1 MATSSHIYL
10 NHKKFSKENASEIP
24 WEDIR
29 VFLQEWWNES
39 DQIEVQTSGSTGTP
53 KKVALQKK
61 HMQNSAQM
69 TNAFFGLGS
78 ETLAIHCL
86 PARYI
91 AGKMMLVRAMEGQWK
106 MTVLSPDSNPVL
118 QINTDE
124 HFDFAAMIPL
134 QVSHAL
140 SQPSLQEKFNKIK
153 KVIIGGGEVSSTLL
167 QQLQFCSN
175 DCYATYGM
183 TETITHIALRKLNGL
198 DKTEEYTVMKGVSI
212 NQDSRG
218 CLTINAPALGAEHL
232 ITNDL
237 VEFTDFKK
245 FKWLGRADNIINS
258 GGLKIIPEQLEKTI
272 ADLITDRRFYISA
285 QADEVLGNLLVLVI
299 EGIPYD
305 DSTSKLLLN
314 HLKEIL
320 PKNQAPKKL
329 IYKEH
334 FETTE
339 TGKIKRG

>member
-1 MATSSHIYL
+1 MTTLPHIYL
-10 NHKKFSKENASEIP
+10 NDKKFSKENASEIP

-53 KKVALQKK
+53 KKIVLQKK
-61 HMQNSAQM
+61 HMQHSAQI
-69 TNAFFGLGS
+69 TNAFFGLGP
-78 ETLAIHCL
+78 ETRAIHCL

-91 AGKMMLVRAMEGQWK
+91 AGKMMLVRAIEGQWK

-118 QINTDE
+118 QINTDD

-140 SQPSLQEKFNKIK
+140 SQPELQVKFNKIK

-198 DKTEEYTVMKGVSI
+198 DKTEEFTVLKGVSI
-212 NQDSRG
+212 HQDSRG
-218 CLTINAPALGAEHL
+218 CLTISAPALGAEQL

-258 GGLKIIPEQLEKTI
+258 GGLKIIPEQLEKII

-285 QADEVLGNLLVLVI
+285 QPDELLGNLLVLVI

-329 IYKEH
+329 IFKEH

-339 TGKIKRG
+339 TGKVKRG